1 MRALIVVDLQNDFMP
16 GGPLGVSGAH
26 AVIPLT
32 NALMSRFDV
41 VVATQ
46 DWHPPDHGS
55 FAANHDGHSPYDE
68 IVLNGL
74 QQTLWPVHCVQGTSG
89 AAFVDALDDSQFSA
103 VVRKGT
109 DKRVDSYSGFADNGN
124 RNRTGMAGLLSER
137 GVTEVYVCGVATDFC
152 VKFTARDAVAAGF
165 KVFLIED
172 ACRGVAM
179 TPTAVSAALRELEDL
194 GVVITT
200 SEKV

>member
-1 MRALIVVDLQNDFMP
+1 MRALIVIDLQNDFMP
-16 GGPLGVSGAH
+16 GGPLGVAGAH
-26 AVIPLT
+26 AVIPLA
-32 NALMSRFDV
+32 NALMPRFDV

-46 DWHPPDHGS
+46 DWHPSDHGS
-55 FAANHDGHSPYDE
+55 FAANHDSRSPYEE
-68 IVLNGL
+68 IDLNGL
-74 QQTLWPVHCVQGTSG
+74 RQTLWPVHCVQGTPG
-89 AAFVDALDDSQFSA
+89 AAFVAALDAPQFST
-103 VVRKGT
+103 VVRNGT

-124 RNRTGMAGLLSER
+124 RNRTGMAGLLRER

-179 TPTAVSAALRELEDL
+179 TPTAVPEALKELEAL

-200 SEKV
+200 SSQV

>member
-32 NALMSRFDV
+32 NALMPRFDI

-55 FAANHDGHSPYDE
+55 FAANHDGHSPYEE
-68 IVLNGL
+68 IDLNGL
-74 QQTLWPVHCVQGTSG
+74 RQTLWPVHCVQGTSG
-89 AAFVDALDDSQFSA
+89 AAFVDELDESRFST

-124 RNRTGMAGLLSER
+124 RNRTGMAGLLNER

-179 TPTAVSAALRELEDL
+179 TPSAVSEALKELEDL
-194 GVVITT
+194 GVTITT